1 MVTDAKGESAED
13 GCPVR
18 LTEHV
23 EAISLSR
30 ARMISDGFIF
40 GLSVRRNLSVLNGM
54 VPTGPRKGAHAFFVL
69 PSSGRTPRQGRLAA
83 QSSSSRVLL
92 IHLVDSHSLLVSCS
106 CPFLRELRPPAAL
119 LQPASCFQPP
129 PCSGT

>member
-69 PSSGRTPRQGRLAA
+69 PSSGRTDPTPGPPRR
-83 QSSSSRVLL
+83 SVLF
-92 IHLVDSHSLLVSCS
+92 VKG
-106 CPFLRELRPPAAL
+106 PPH
-119 LQPASCFQPP
+119 PP
-129 PCSGT
+129 R